1 MNLRDNLK
9 VILHKQGRTQA
20 DLAKAI
26 GISPNNMNTR
36 LARGRN
42 VQLSLIESICE
53 ELDVHLDE
61 LVFGEAGDLS
71 KIRGVKNHPAVD
83 MLKLLVEGGEPDEV
97 DAIVGRILRA
107 HEELKKTT

>member
-1 MNLRDNLK
+1 M
-9 VILHKQGRTQA
+9 A
-20 DLAKAI
+20 
-26 GISPNNMNTR
+26 
-36 LARGRN
+36 
-42 VQLSLIESICE
+42 
-53 ELDVHLDE
+53 